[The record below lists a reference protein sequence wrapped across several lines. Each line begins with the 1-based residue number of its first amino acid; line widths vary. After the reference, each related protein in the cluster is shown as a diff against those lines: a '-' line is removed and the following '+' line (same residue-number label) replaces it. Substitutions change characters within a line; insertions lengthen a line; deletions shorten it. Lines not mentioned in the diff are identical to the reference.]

1 MKKSKSL
8 FIAYSAV
15 IAALYVVL
23 TFLSNIFGLSVGLVQ
38 FRFSEVL
45 AILPLFSF
53 TAIPGLTVGCL
64 ISNILSGCP
73 IWDIILGSFATFLGA
88 IGTYYI
94 GKKSYVLSLA
104 PPILSNAIIVP
115 IVYTVIYSFGSEGF
129 IAWFLGVFTGEF
141 VMICI
146 FGSIL
151 YKILRKNQ
159 KSLFKI

>member
-1 MKKSKSL
+1 MKKTKTL
-8 FIAYSAV
+8 FITYSAV

-23 TFLSNIFGLSVGLVQ
+23 TFISNIFGLSVGLIQ

-53 TAIPGLTVGCL
+53 SAVPGLTIGCL

-73 IWDIILGSFATFLGA
+73 IWDIILGSVATLLGA
-88 IGTYYI
+88 LGTYYI
-94 GKKSYVLSLA
+94 GKKSYLFSLL
-104 PPILSNAIIVP
+104 PPMFSNAIIIP
-115 IVYTVIYSFGSEGF
+115 IVYTVIYSIGQEGF
-129 IAWFLGVFTGEF
+129 IAWFSGVFIGEL
-141 VMICI
+141 VMVGI

-151 YKILRKNQ
+151 YNLLKKDQ